1 MIHRI
6 TKLVSA
12 TAAVG
17 LLTAVQA
24 ACAQPSCREY
34 YSRSRGAIHRADY
47 MRAPLRFSS
56 AGSFYGGDY
65 YRPACVERRSGHR
78 QTVCRTVRRGSSSAT
93 RCRTRQSEQ
102 YERRCDDY
110 SEGHRRGSSCDRGRH
125 DRGGISFGV
134 WFGDRDRSRYRQ
146 HEVRRG
152 VRRDHSR
159 SAALRHRSQ
168 GRSQRASY
176 QRGSSRHRSD
186 PRAARH
192 RRSSHRR
199 HR

>member
-17 LLTAVQA
+17 LLTTVQA

-34 YSRSRGAIHRADY
+34 YSRSGGTVYRADY
-47 MRAPLRFSS
+47 MRAPLRFTSD
-56 AGSFYGGDY
+56 GSFYGGDY
-65 YRPACVERRSGHR
+65 YRPVCVETRSGHR

-93 RCRTRQSEQ
+93 RCLTRQSEQ
-102 YERRCDDY
+102 CERRCD
-110 SEGHRRGSSCDRGRH
+110 RDRN

-152 VRRDHSR
+152 VRHDDSR

-186 PRAARH
+186 SRAARS